1 MKSARI
7 VCCATAL
14 LLAGLLAGAPARA
27 DVIAYFIYDFCSGGC
42 GTPPFGSVTLHQ
54 NGTTVDVDV
63 DVKDFGNKFIKTGS
77 GVLDTNAFEFNG
89 LGVGLADITV
99 DAHSP
104 ALVARAG
111 AFGKTALGSFAFGIQ
126 CPGCSN
132 GAGDA
137 FSADIVFHVADAT
150 IADLARLNAGGFNF
164 AADILA
170 GNGNTGAIAA
180 PAPPIGHGLPAAALT
195 IAGSLLGAWFLA
207 KRRPPGPA
215 IPEAA

>member
-1 MKSARI
+1 MKSVRI

-14 LLAGLLAGAPARA
+14 LMAGLLGGAPARA
-27 DVIAYFIYDFCSGGC
+27 DVIVYFIYDFCSGGC

-77 GVLDTNAFEFNG
+77 GVLDTNAFEFNA
-89 LGVGLADITV
+89 VGASLSDITI
-99 DAHSP
+99 DAHNP
-104 ALVARAG
+104 GLLARAG
-111 AFGKTALGSFAFGIQ
+111 PFGKPALGSFAFGIQ
-126 CPGCSN
+126 CPGCGN

-150 IADLARLNAGGFNF
+150 IADLAGLNPKGFNF

-170 GNGNTGAIAA
+170 GNGKTGAIAA
-180 PAPPIGHGLPAAALT
+180 PAPPIGHGLPATALT
-195 IAGSLLGAWFLA
+195 IAGIVLGARFRA
-207 KRRPPGPA
+207 KRRPSGPA
-215 IPEAA
+215 IPAA